1 MIHAS
6 TASCSLSS
14 LLPSR
19 SAETGEGAGRR
30 SRLGDVA
37 SEKFVPAGPTP
48 PEPTGVGGR
57 AGAGTL
63 VAEATAL
70 VVPGSENGAATG
82 GGVRAAG
89 ATGAVVADV
98 PAGFSL
104 SLAREARGCGC
115 GLAGDGLGTF
125 ASRRLRADLGRNGGG
140 GVFASFGTIA
150 PDLFHPEDPH
160 GGRTC
165 TPVAG
170 VLRCA

>member
-1 MIHAS
+1 M
-6 TASCSLSS
+6 
-14 LLPSR
+14 
-19 SAETGEGAGRR
+19 
-30 SRLGDVA
+30 
-37 SEKFVPAGPTP
+37 
-48 PEPTGVGGR
+48 
-57 AGAGTL
+57 
-63 VAEATAL
+63 
-70 VVPGSENGAATG
+70 
-82 GGVRAAG
+82 G
-89 ATGAVVADV
+89 ATGAGVAGADV
-98 PAGFSL
+98 PFGFSF
-104 SLAREARGCGC
+104 SRAHEARGC